1 MAAPKRYGRVNDKG
15 EKPERLPGSQGL
27 CVLKLVEV
35 GGRGI
40 FFSLGSVTY
49 PSNAHESDLGK

>member
-1 MAAPKRYGRVNDKG
+1 MNDKG